1 MAFDRALSNG
11 VTTIQILP
19 GSTPI
24 FAGHSVVVKP
34 VRAPTVW
41 GMKATGAVQ
50 GFKMACGENP
60 KSWGADDDNEGP
72 TTRQGVVTYLRHKF
86 LNAPRSTRAV
96 EQARAGT
103 GAPPPPDLNLQ
114 ALARIL
120 SRDIRTHAPCSRAG
134 QTHRVPTIPR
144 T

>member
-41 GMKATGAVQ
+41 GMKATGGVQ

-72 TTRQGVVTYLRHKF
+72 TSRQGVVTYMRQQF
-86 LNAPRSTRAV
+86 LNARRFKRAV

-103 GAPPPPDLNLQ
+103 GDRKSTRLN
-114 ALARIL
+114 
-120 SRDIRTHAPCSRAG
+120 SSH
-134 QTHRVPTIPR
+134 
-144 T
+144 

>member
-41 GMKATGAVQ
+41 GIKATGGVQ

-72 TTRQGVVTYLRHKF
+72 TSRQGVVT
-86 LNAPRSTRAV
+86 RSEEHTSELQSLMCISYAVFCSKKNITNTNSTAQTR
-96 EQARAGT
+96 QK
-103 GAPPPPDLNLQ
+103 
-114 ALARIL
+114 
-120 SRDIRTHAPCSRAG
+120 
-134 QTHRVPTIPR
+134 
-144 T
+144 